1 MTVKKNYNNGDSVW
15 IYGISRGNAR
25 PVKGTV
31 IKSFNLSDCG
41 YNDEPHYLVEIPTE
55 IEPLLEVRTW
65 HNMSQDEKG
74 PVGSLRELGSFIEPT
89 IKFVG
94 TLGFVSDDD
103 YKPGDPTP
111 EEIQAAIDKS
121 IKDINHTP
129 LNLKTEKP
137 KRRYFKKKPKA

>member
-1 MTVKKNYNNGDSVW
+1 MTVKKKYENGDTVW

-25 PVKGTV
+25 PFKGTV
-31 IKSFNLSDCG
+31 LKSFNLSDCG

-65 HNMSQDEKG
+65 HNMSQDETG

-89 IKFVG
+89 IKFASR
-94 TLGFVSDDD
+94 LGFVADED
-103 YKPGDPTP
+103 YEPGDPTP
-111 EEIQAAIDKS
+111 EEIQAAIDNS
-121 IKDINHTP
+121 IKSTNHVP

-137 KRRYFKKKPKA
+137 KRRYFKKKSKA